1 MFYFPYSISEIITIM
16 MIIMM
21 MMMITVIMIVIIT
34 MYIWKRVRDKVI
46 KKTLIFFNPFFFLS
60 QTRSGE
66 KYIKLNSPGV
76 ALKKNDNN

>member
-34 MYIWKRVRDKVI
+34 MYIWKTVRDKVI
-46 KKTLIFFNPFFFLS
+46 KKH
-60 QTRSGE
+60 
-66 KYIKLNSPGV
+66 
-76 ALKKNDNN
+76 